1 MGKEPAF
8 QILEHVEI
16 KVVTEND
23 KEFVMGI
30 DKHVNDTGFANR
42 VYTKSGYVIWEG
54 EKRIGIMAHCVLWD
68 NLPFMNFLFIEENYR
83 GKGFGKQAV
92 ISWENEMRNQ
102 GYKMTLI
109 STQVDEEAQHVYR
122 KLGYIDCG
130 GIVFNNTP
138 YDQPMEMFLRKVL

>member
-1 MGKEPAF
+1 M
-8 QILEHVEI
+8 EI
-16 KVVTEND
+16 KVVTESD

-54 EKRIGIMAHCVLWD
+54 EKRIGIIVHCVLWD
-68 NLPFMNFLFIEENYR
+68 NLPFMNYIYIEEEYR

-109 STQVDEEAQHVYR
+109 STQVDEEAQHIYR

>member
-1 MGKEPAF
+1 M
-8 QILEHVEI
+8 EI
-16 KVVTEND
+16 KVVTESD
-23 KEFVMGI
+23 KEFIMGI

-54 EKRIGIMAHCVLWD
+54 EKRIGTIVHCVLWD
-68 NLPFMNFLFIEENYR
+68 NLPFMNYIYIEEEYR

-109 STQVDEEAQHVYR
+109 STQVDEEAQHIYR